1 MKKLPQDLCQLLHA
15 NGQLP
20 EIAEKA
26 ELLNQLNNE
35 LKQLVSG
42 PVVDQLKVANLRN
55 NVLVLETSAAI
66 WATRINFQKAR
77 LLQQLQ
83 LHTLPMLTAIEVKV
97 NPGLAVSKAEP
108 KANNRQIS
116 ETTAHHLD
124 ALADQA
130 GGELGQKLKRLAAL
144 ASRRRQSSED

>member
-1 MKKLPQDLCQLLHA
+1 MKKLPQDLCQLLHG

-26 ELLNQLNNE
+26 ELLNQLDRE
-35 LKQLVSG
+35 LKQLISG
-42 PVVDQLKVANLRN
+42 PVVDQLKVANLRH

-66 WATRINFQKAR
+66 WATRINFQKTR

-83 LHTLPMLTAIEVKV
+83 QQTLPMLTAIEVKV
-97 NPGLAVSKAEP
+97 NPGLAFREVEP
-108 KANNRQIS
+108 QVNRRHIS
-116 ETTAHHLD
+116 ENTAHHLD
-124 ALADQA
+124 ALAEQA

-144 ASRRRQSSED
+144 ASRRRLSSED